1 MTKPPLSLRA
11 AAMRT
16 RRAVRSPFRSRMLR
30 RTLHRYTDLALT
42 TLLRGI
48 RLYED
53 GFGDRASLERLVEA
67 VRVTRR
73 EDALPEVELRWHRVE
88 RWGRVLERHAS
99 FRSPAPELPSE
110 SREAHLVVLEPA
122 DLDAGSRP
130 DAVVLLAM
138 TGEEGYLSRR
148 LFASRFLE
156 AGLAVV
162 ILENAFYGLRRPV
175 GQRGP
180 SLRTVRDQFAMNYA
194 TVVEGR
200 AIAAWLRARGH
211 RRLVLSGY
219 SQGGIMAAFVSALVP
234 FETAC
239 VPRGA
244 GAAVASIFTEGALS
258 RAMRWDKLA
267 AELGGRA
274 DARAYFE
281 ACLSPVRVDLHPPP
295 LATAACILVGARHDA
310 FVPPHEA
317 EALHRHWPG
326 SELRW
331 SDRGHVTAAVL
342 GQRQHQDAVLDALG
356 RLR

>member
-1 MTKPPLSLRA
+1 
-11 AAMRT
+11 
-16 RRAVRSPFRSRMLR
+16 
-30 RTLHRYTDLALT
+30 
-42 TLLRGI
+42 
-48 RLYED
+48 
-53 GFGDRASLERLVEA
+53 
-67 VRVTRR
+67 
-73 EDALPEVELRWHRVE
+73 
-88 RWGRVLERHAS
+88 
-99 FRSPAPELPSE
+99 
-110 SREAHLVVLEPA
+110 
-122 DLDAGSRP
+122 
-130 DAVVLLAM
+130 M

-162 ILENAFYGLRRPV
+162 ILENAFYGARRPH

-200 AIAAWLRARGH
+200 AIAAWLRSRGH

-258 RAMRWDKLA
+258 LAMRWDKLA
-267 AELGGRA
+267 AELGSRA
-274 DARAYFE
+274 SARAYFE

-295 LATAACILVGARHDA
+295 LATSACILVGARHDA

-331 SDRGHVTAAVL
+331 SDTGHVTAAVL
-342 GQRQHQDAVLDALG
+342 AGRTHQAAVLDALS